1 VGLSPTLS
9 RFTPF
14 LAYGSI
20 TTVQV
25 IVRGDGSIEIS
36 SWVTE
41 SSQPV
46 AGVVLGVVPVLSQV
60 IEVGDVSPDPPSRKF
75 T

>member
-1 VGLSPTLS
+1 
-9 RFTPF
+9 
-14 LAYGSI
+14 
-20 TTVQV
+20 VQV
-25 IVRGDGSIEIS
+25 TVLGDGSIEIP

-41 SSQPV
+41 SSHPV

-60 IEVGDVSPDPPSRKF
+60 IEVTDVSPDPPSRKF